1 MNTVSEERLMRLRLP
16 RLPGFCAGVALA
28 LFCGTPAMADDTEI
42 FVGSQG
48 DIRPNILFIL
58 DTSGSMDA
66 TVATQEEYDPAT
78 TYSGNCDP
86 SRVYWRRDTGDPL
99 ACDQGQW
106 FDADQLKCNA
116 AVEAFADAGNFVA
129 SRAAQWDDNDD
140 RWENIDEDAKDQP
153 VECRADAGLHGENAG
168 DDEVYAFNSGQPDVR
183 WTSVQADQLDWD
195 SSSNNVN
202 RTYTF
207 YNGNYLNWWF
217 FPPSAN
223 RTRLQIVQEAASN
236 LVASLSDVN
245 IGLMRYSNNGGGGD
259 TTAEGGMVTFPVS
272 SVDAF
277 RDELVDSIQENTA
290 DGSTPL
296 SETLYEAHQ
305 YLAGQNVFFGN
316 TSRIFPGTRFVP
328 NPTPPPADIEID
340 GAMPSVVA
348 SRDPAN
354 NDRYQSPMAQSCQ
367 KNFIVYLTD
376 GEPTADNSADDEI
389 QTLIGN
395 NCDGNGPGRC
405 LDDLAGYMFDNDLR
419 GNVNGN
425 QNVTLYTIG
434 FGEDVAGTSFLDEA
448 ATAGGGDN
456 FFAGDSQQL
465 TGVFRNIL
473 SEILT
478 DSTTFVAPAVPVNAF
493 NRTETLADLY
503 ISVFEPSETFH
514 WPGNLKKYRIENT
527 ADGTNIVDADGDPAV
542 DPDTGFFLGDTR
554 SLWSASNDGDEVE
567 AGGSA
572 NRQPLNPATRQV
584 YTFLGD
590 DDLTDPINR
599 LNAGNNAITD
609 TMLGLAPTDTPS
621 RDDLLDWINGVDVQ
635 DVDED
640 DNTTEARRQMGD
652 PLHGRPAVVVYGGT
666 AASPDIDDTVIFSPT
681 NDGYLHAIEAVNGTE
696 LWSFVPSE
704 LLDRMADVLRDDP
717 QSAKAYMLD
726 GDIRAFKL
734 DTNQNGIVEASQGD
748 RVLLF
753 FGMRRGGNRYFALDV
768 TDKEQ
773 PRYLW
778 SLGPAELPGIGQS
791 WSTPAIAR
799 IAISG
804 VTQNSL
810 SLVLIFGGGYDETQ
824 DNDQGTTF
832 YNTDGLGNRVF
843 MVDALSGDRLWFAG
857 PPDLTEAAD
866 LELDRMNNSIP
877 SALRVLD
884 LDGNGF
890 ADRMYVGDTGGRL
903 WRFDIIADGDPG
915 TAGVQ
920 TPGPSSLVTGGVIAS
935 LGNAD
940 DATHPIASTRK
951 FYETPDVSLVRRRG
965 ASTYLNIA
973 IGSGWRGHPR
983 NADIQDRF
991 YAIRDYEPF
1000 NPLTQTAFN
1009 NFDVIAD
1016 GDLADITTNVNP
1028 LVPDGA
1034 PGWKLELRLPGGFNG
1049 EKVLAESRTFNNVIF
1064 FPTYLPGGTAASDPC
1079 APAGTN
1085 RAYAVSVNDG
1095 RPVIDINRDN
1105 QTTTEDRYS
1114 RLAQGGIAPEFT
1126 FLFPGRVD
1134 GDGGGDGGPVV
1145 GPGRFPP
1152 RCTVGLEAV
1161 GLCSGANNL
1170 VRTYW
1175 RQSGT
1180 R

>member
-1 MNTVSEERLMRLRLP
+1 MRLHLP
-16 RLPGFCAGVALA
+16 RVRGFCAGLA
-28 LFCGTPAMADDTEI
+28 LTIFCGTPALADDTEI

-48 DIRPNILFIL
+48 DVRPNIMFIL
-58 DTSGSMDA
+58 DTSGSMDGLV
-66 TVATQEEYDPAT
+66 TTQEAYDPAT

-86 SRVYWRRDTGDPL
+86 NRVYWRRDTGDPL
-99 ACDQGQW
+99 DCNDDQW
-106 FDADQLKCNA
+106 FDVAQLRCDA
-116 AVEAFADAGNFVA
+116 AVQALAQAGSFVA
-129 SRAAQWDDNDD
+129 TRAAQWDPEDD
-140 RWENIDEDAKDQP
+140 RWENIRSSLKDEP
-153 VECRADAGLHGENAG
+153 VECRTDAGVHGENAG
-168 DDEVYAFNSGQPDVR
+168 DSEVWAFNSGQPDVR
-183 WTSVQADQLDWD
+183 WTSIEADQLDWD

-207 YNGNYLNWWF
+207 YDANYLNWWF
-217 FPPSAN
+217 FPPTAD
-223 RTRLQIVQEAASN
+223 RTRLDIVQEAASN
-236 LVASLSDVN
+236 VVRSLSDVN

-259 TTAEGGMVTFPVS
+259 TTAEGGMVTFPAS
-272 SVDAF
+272 SVDDF
-277 RDELVDSIQENTA
+277 RQELVASIENNTA

-305 YLAGQNVFFGN
+305 YFSGGNVFFGQD
-316 TSRIFPGTRFVP
+316 SRVFPGTRLVP
-328 NPTPPPADIEID
+328 NPSPPPDDIEID
-340 GAMPSVVA
+340 GALPSVPA

-354 NDRYQSPMAQSCQ
+354 TNSYLSPMSQSCQ
-367 KNFIVYLTD
+367 RNFIVYLTD

-389 QTLIGN
+389 QGLIGG

-405 LDDLAGYMFDNDLR
+405 LDDLAGYMFNTDLR
-419 GNVNGN
+419 GNVDGN

-434 FGEDVAGTSFLDEA
+434 FGEDVRGTSFLVDA
-448 ATAGGGDN
+448 ATAGGGQN
-456 FFAGDSQQL
+456 FFAGDTQEL
-465 TGVFRNIL
+465 TNVFTNIVN
-473 SEILT
+473 EILT
-478 DSTTFVAPAVPVNAF
+478 ESTTFVAPAVPVNAF
-493 NRTETLADLY
+493 NRTETLNELY
-503 ISVFEPSETFH
+503 VSVFEPSDTFH
-514 WPGNLKKYRIENT
+514 WPGNLKKYQFLNGE
-527 ADGTNIVDADGDPAV
+527 IVDVNNNAAV
-542 DPDTGFFLGDTR
+542 DARTGFFFGDSQ
-554 SLWSASNDGDEVE
+554 SLWASANDGDEITE
-567 AGGSA
+567 GGAA

-584 YTFLGD
+584 YTFLGEE
-590 DDLTDPINR
+590 DLTDSLNR
-599 LNAGNNAITD
+599 LNAGNTAITAA
-609 TMLGLAPTDTPS
+609 MLGLAPTDTPS
-621 RDDLLDWINGVDVQ
+621 RDDLLDWMNGLDLQDADGDGNIN
-635 DVDED
+635 
-640 DNTTEARRQMGD
+640 EARRQMGD
-652 PLHGRPAVVVYGGT
+652 PLHGRPAVVVYGGS
-666 AASPDIDDTVIFSPT
+666 ASSPNANDAVIFSPT
-681 NDGYLHAIEAVNGTE
+681 NDGYLHAIETVNGTE

-704 LLDRMADVLRDDP
+704 LLDRMADVFRDDP

-734 DTNQNGIVEASQGD
+734 DVNQNGVVEESAGD

-768 TDKEQ
+768 TDKES
-773 PRYLW
+773 PVFLW
-778 SLGPAELPGIGQS
+778 SLGPSELPGVGQT
-791 WSTPAIAR
+791 WSTPAVAR
-799 IAISG
+799 VAISG

-810 SLVLIFGGGYDETQ
+810 NMVLIFGGGYDETQ
-824 DNDQGTTF
+824 DNDQGTTI
-832 YNTDGLGNRVF
+832 YNTDGLGNQVF
-843 MVDALSGDRLWFAG
+843 MIDALSGERLWFAG
-857 PPDLTEAAD
+857 GPGGSVVPD

-877 SALRVLD
+877 SAVRVLD

-903 WRFDIIADGDPG
+903 WRFDIIADGDP
-915 TAGVQ
+915 TTPGVQ
-920 TPGPSSLVTGGVIAS
+920 TPGASGLVTGGVIAS

-951 FYETPDVSLVRRRG
+951 FYEAPDVSLVRRRG

-973 IGSGWRGHPR
+973 LGSGWRGHPR
-983 NADIQDRF
+983 NVAIEDRF

-1000 NPLTQTAFN
+1000 NPLSQTLFD

-1016 GDLADITTNVNP
+1016 GELADITTNVNP

-1034 PGWKLELRLPGGFNG
+1034 PGWKLELRLPGGFTG

-1064 FPTYLPGGTAASDPC
+1064 FPTYLPGGVAGSDPC

-1134 GDGGGDGGPVV
+1134 GDQGGGEGGPFGRLPIRCAV
-1145 GPGRFPP
+1145 G
-1152 RCTVGLEAV
+1152 VEIV
-1161 GLCSGANNL
+1161 NGLCSSGGTQ